1 MKLYTF
7 EAAPNPKRV
16 HLLMQYKGIEME
28 LIPVDMMS
36 REQRSEEYGRINPLQ
51 TLPALVLD
59 DGTLLTE
66 VISICTYLEAIY
78 PQKPLMGGEP
88 LEKAQILGWSHWLF
102 TQIFMPTADVF
113 RNGNP
118 AFAGHALP
126 GTLALEQIPDLVE
139 RGKARLAD
147 NLPKVNNHL
156 AGKDFIM
163 GDAFTFADT
172 ELLAWMSFMKMAR
185 QSLPDSCTN
194 IAAWQERATAALG

>member
-7 EAAPNPKRV
+7 EPAPNPKRV
-16 HLLMQYKGIEME
+16 HLLMQHKGIEME
-28 LIPVDMMS
+28 LIAVDMMTG
-36 REQRSEEYGRINPLQ
+36 EQRSEEYGQINPLH

-66 VISICTYLEAIY
+66 VISICTYLEAIH
-78 PQKPLMGGEP
+78 PQKPLLGSEP

-126 GTLALEQIPDLVE
+126 GTLALDQIPDLID

-156 AGKDFIM
+156 EGKDFIM
-163 GDAFTFADT
+163 GDSFTFADT
-172 ELLAWMSFMKMAR
+172 ELLAWMSFMQMAR
-185 QSLPDSCTN
+185 QPLPDSCTN
-194 IAAWQERATAALG
+194 IATWQERATAALG